1 MNNKYK
7 YLLEQIDDKIQ
18 LETLL
23 EQRFQKDDYIRGYF
37 GGRVDALKMVKFWI
51 EPKGA
56 ENKGKEKEKCK
67 KESTLVELT

>member
-1 MNNKYK
+1 MKNKNK

-56 ENKGKEKEKCK
+56 ENKGKEKENCK

>member
-23 EQRFQKDDYIRGYF
+23 EQRFQKVSSRLG
-37 GGRVDALKMVKFWI
+37 
-51 EPKGA
+51 
-56 ENKGKEKEKCK
+56 
-67 KESTLVELT
+67 